1 MAISPTTDGAQ
12 VTLKKGESI
21 ELLSKPYYQRLM
33 NKTSFINKCCLGN
46 NVYICEMKAANYHYM
61 AVFIIPNTD
70 SLLEPC

>member
-1 MAISPTTDGAQ
+1 MTYAGGAE
-12 VTLKKGESI
+12 TLLI
-21 ELLSKPYYQRLM
+21 NNYYQRIM

>member
-1 MAISPTTDGAQ
+1 MTYAGGAE
-12 VTLKKGESI
+12 TLLI
-21 ELLSKPYYQRLM
+21 NNYYQRPM
-33 NKTSFINKCCLGN
+33 NKTCFINKCCLGN